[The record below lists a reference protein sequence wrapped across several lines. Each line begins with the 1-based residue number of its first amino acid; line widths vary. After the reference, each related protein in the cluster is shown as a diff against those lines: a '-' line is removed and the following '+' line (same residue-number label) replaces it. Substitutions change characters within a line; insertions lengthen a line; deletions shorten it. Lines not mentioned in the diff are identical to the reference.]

1 MPDSGER
8 RFYVGVV
15 IEDWWVLVA
24 RGVMA
29 IALGIFAFVWPQQ
42 TIAALVLVFGAIALV
57 DGTVAVA
64 AAIAGHSLTRYW
76 WVLLLQGL
84 LGIGVGAL
92 TLFNPAITAIALLI
106 YIAVWAI
113 GMGVLQVIAAVRLR
127 HDISGEWWLAL
138 GGIASVAFGILLM
151 RNPAAGALAV
161 LWLIGTYALI
171 WGMTLMVGGF
181 DVRRLHKHVSV

>member
-1 MPDSGER
+1 MFALLSR
-8 RFYVGVV
+8 Y
-15 IEDWWVLVA
+15 WWVLVV

-29 IALGIFAFVWPQQ
+29 IALGVFAFVWPQE

-57 DGTVAVA
+57 DGTFAVVAS
-64 AAIAGHSLTRYW
+64 IGGHGLTPYW

-84 LGIGVGAL
+84 LGIGVGIV
-92 TLFNPAITAIALLI
+92 TLFNPAITAVALLI

-138 GGIASVAFGILLM
+138 GGIAGVVFGILLM
-151 RNPAAGALAV
+151 RNPAEGALAV
-161 LWLIGTYALI
+161 LWLIGSFALI
-171 WGMTLMVGGF
+171 WGVMLAISGF
-181 DVRRLHKHVSV
+181 DVRRLHKHVTA

>member
-1 MPDSGER
+1 MFALLSR
-8 RFYVGVV
+8 Y
-15 IEDWWVLVA
+15 WWVLVV
-24 RGVMA
+24 RGLLA
-29 IALGIFAFVWPQQ
+29 IALAIFAFVWPQQ

-57 DGTVAVA
+57 DGTFAVVAS
-64 AAIAGHSLTRYW
+64 IGGHSLTPHW

-84 LGIGVGAL
+84 LGIGVGVL
-92 TLFNPAITAIALLI
+92 TLFNPAITAVALLI

-138 GGIASVAFGILLM
+138 GGVAGVAFGILLM
-151 RNPAAGALAV
+151 RNPAGGALAV

-171 WGMTLMVGGF
+171 WGVMLMVGGF
-181 DVRRLHKHVSV
+181 DVRRLHKHVSA